1 MTTTTNKP
9 TVTLNA
15 KIAARI
21 TKAAEA
27 LDAARTAV
35 AAAAVDADSDRLLAL
50 TYRVA
55 EAEVADRQW
64 RMVSA
69 VAERDGSNYVAALRI
84 VLDQSVQDILLI
96 GADDDWS
103 GRANELRRVKFNA
116 LRAWTVA
123 GRRFLGID

>member
-1 MTTTTNKP
+1 MTTTTAKP